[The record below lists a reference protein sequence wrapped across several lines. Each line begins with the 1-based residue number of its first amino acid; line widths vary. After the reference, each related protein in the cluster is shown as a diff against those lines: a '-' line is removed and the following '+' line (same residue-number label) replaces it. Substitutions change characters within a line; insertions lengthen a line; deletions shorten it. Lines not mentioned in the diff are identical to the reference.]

1 LWARAALG
9 PDVIPMP
16 PTCLSLHL
24 HRCRTLANL
33 TKHHPQPADV
43 GDDAWIEVIR
53 KMDETYA
60 DLVRYQVE
68 LEQKNTALEDAQRFI
83 ASVLSSMTDVLIV
96 CDVQGR
102 IQQVNQA
109 LEDLVGRGEAALK
122 GTSFLSLMAPPSRAL
137 AEGFAEQIRREAVHD
152 CEVTLL
158 CDNGEDAPL
167 AMNCTSR
174 YDHRGR
180 LVGMVL
186 IGRPVGDL
194 REAYRALE
202 FAYTELKR
210 AQTRLIAAEK
220 MASLGRLVAGVAH
233 ELNNPISFVYGNV
246 HALARYRERLQTYCN
261 AVDASNPPP
270 ELLALKQELR
280 IEKLLDDLDPLLK
293 GTLEGAERVRDLV
306 QDLRRFSSG
315 QQGEFAEFD
324 LVHVLR
330 TAVHWVTKEA
340 RRDLIVDFAV
350 PEVLAVTGHSGQIQ
364 QVLMNLVQN
373 AVDAMQ
379 ETPAA
384 RLRIAADRA
393 GETAWVTMRD
403 CGPGIAED
411 DLLKVFDPFFTTK
424 PVGKGTGLGLSIS
437 YGIVRDH
444 GGQLSVDNHADGG
457 VIVRLELPMV
467 GQAGPQSNTNAGG
480 RHP

>member
-1 LWARAALG
+1 
-9 PDVIPMP
+9 MP
-16 PTCLSLHL
+16 PCFVPRGRQCYPVPNLSD
-24 HRCRTLANL
+24 LA
-33 TKHHPQPADV
+33 KDHPRPADV

-60 DLVRYQVE
+60 DLVHYQVE
-68 LEQKNTALEDAQRFI
+68 LEQKNSALEDAQGFI

-96 CDVQGR
+96 CDIQGR

-109 LEDLVGRGEAALK
+109 LVDLVGRTEDDLK
-122 GTSFLSLMAPPSRAL
+122 GTSFLSLMAPPSRPL

-152 CEVTLL
+152 CEVALL
-158 CDNGEDAPL
+158 CGDGDEAPL

-210 AQTRLIAAEK
+210 AQTRLIGAEK

-246 HALARYRERLQTYCN
+246 HALARYRERLQAYCR
-261 AVDASNPPP
+261 AVDASDPSP
-270 ELLALKQELR
+270 ELAALKQELR
-280 IEKLLDDLDPLLK
+280 IEKLLDDLEPLLQ

-324 LVHVLR
+324 LLHVLR
-330 TAVHWVTKEA
+330 TAVHWVTKGA
-340 RRDLIVDFAV
+340 RRDLSVAYEV
-350 PEVLAVTGHSGQIQ
+350 PDALVVTGHCGQVQ
-364 QVLMNLVQN
+364 QVLMNIVQN

-379 ETPAA
+379 ETASA
-384 RLRIAADRA
+384 RLEIAAGRDDA
-393 GETAWVTMRD
+393 MVWVAVRD
-403 CGPGIAED
+403 HGSGVAED

-437 YGIVRDH
+437 YGIVQDH
-444 GGQLSVDNHADGG
+444 GGQLAVDNHAEGG
-457 VIVRLELPMV
+457 AIVRLELPAA
-467 GQAGPQSNTNAGG
+467 QRGG
-480 RHP
+480 GHLAHGGAVSA

>member
-1 LWARAALG
+1 
-9 PDVIPMP
+9 
-16 PTCLSLHL
+16 
-24 HRCRTLANL
+24 
-33 TKHHPQPADV
+33 
-43 GDDAWIEVIR
+43 
-53 KMDETYA
+53 MDETYA
-60 DLVRYQVE
+60 DLVHYQVE
-68 LEQKNTALEDAQRFI
+68 LEQKNSELEDAQGFL
-83 ASVLSSMTDVLIV
+83 ASVLSSMTDVLIA

-109 LEDLVGRGEAALK
+109 LEELVGRTEAELK
-122 GTSFLSLMAPPSRAL
+122 GTSFLSLMAPPSRSL
-137 AEGFAEQIRREAVHD
+137 AEGFAEQIRRGAVHD

-158 CDNGEDAPL
+158 CDNGDDAPL

-210 AQTRLIAAEK
+210 AQTRLIGAEK

-246 HALARYRERLQTYCN
+246 HALARYRERLQTYCK

-270 ELLALKQELR
+270 DLLALKQDLR
-280 IEKLLDDLDPLLK
+280 IEKLLHDLDPLLK

-315 QQGEFAEFD
+315 QQGELAELD

-330 TAVHWVTKEA
+330 TAEHWVTKSA
-340 RRDLIVDFAV
+340 RRDLTVVFDV
-350 PEVLAVTGHSGQIQ
+350 PESLIVTGHSGQLQ
-364 QVLMNLVQN
+364 QVMMNLIQN
-373 AVDAMQ
+373 ALDAMQ
-379 ETPAA
+379 EVAEP
-384 RLRIAADRA
+384 RLEIAAGRDD
-393 GETAWVTMRD
+393 ETAWVTVRD
-403 CGPGIAED
+403 TGPGIAPA
-411 DLLKVFDPFFTTK
+411 DLQKVLDPFFTTK

-444 GGQLSVDNHADGG
+444 GGQIHVDNHADGG
-457 VIVRLELPMV
+457 AVARVQLPLQSAAV
-467 GQAGPQSNTNAGG
+467 DAPTTGPAPDASTPAVSPGSGPGAGRAGSADERNGGQ
-480 RHP
+480 RR